1 MGRRKRAE
9 NVIMVMPMIPVKYWV
24 GDISR
29 LRRKYHPGQR
39 ITVMRVRVDGEEN
52 LKHPERRR
60 CTVVETFQNH
70 VSCVDGCGLRE
81 SFGYFELER
90 IRTE

>member
-1 MGRRKRAE
+1 
-9 NVIMVMPMIPVKYWV
+9 MVTAMIPVKYWV
-24 GDISR
+24 RDAVR

-39 ITVMRVRVDGEEN
+39 ITVMRVRVDGEED

-60 CTVVETFQNH
+60 YTVVETFRNH
-70 VSCVDGCGLRE
+70 VSCVDGCGFRE